1 MKGEEIIIMR
11 FKFKVFFASII
22 SIMVIYI
29 LFVSC
34 INIFAFNR
42 NFYTLEYNSL
52 NTAQNLGMSET
63 SLYVAT
69 DTLLDYL
76 QDYRDNIDVK
86 VEVNNREREV
96 FDAREKAHM
105 IDVKKLYQDALMI
118 RNVMVVIVIALVL
131 FLYYDNKKEFKEVIS
146 YAYIR
151 VSLMFLFA
159 LCALLLYA
167 ISDFTTF
174 WTNFH
179 KVFFSNDLWLLN
191 PNTSIMINMF
201 PETFFYHLVFAI
213 AISFVF
219 VLIMFFVYSVRYQKK
234 LRNSIQS

>member
-1 MKGEEIIIMR
+1 MR

-22 SIMVIYI
+22 SIMMIYI
-29 LFVSC
+29 IFVSC
-34 INIFAFNR
+34 INVFAFNR
-42 NFYTLEYNSL
+42 HFYNMEYQSL
-52 NTAQNLGMSET
+52 NTAKNLGMSET

-76 QDYRDNIDVK
+76 QDYRDHINVK
-86 VEVNNREREV
+86 VEVHQKEREV
-96 FDAREKAHM
+96 FDDREKAHM
-105 IDVKKLYQDALMI
+105 IDVKNLYQDALLI
-118 RNVMVVIVIALVL
+118 RNVMVVIVIALAL
-131 FLYYDNKKEFKEVIS
+131 FLYYDQKKEFKEVLT

-151 VSLMFLFA
+151 VSIMFLFA
-159 LCALLLYA
+159 LTALILYA

-179 KVFFSNDLWLLN
+179 KIFFANDLWLLN

-234 LRNSIQS
+234 LRNSIQY

>member
-1 MKGEEIIIMR
+1 MR

-22 SIMVIYI
+22 SIMMIYI
-29 LFVSC
+29 IFVSC
-34 INIFAFNR
+34 INVFAFNR
-42 NFYTLEYNSL
+42 HFYNMEYQSL
-52 NTAQNLGMSET
+52 NTAKNLGMSET
-63 SLYVAT
+63 SLYIAT

-76 QDYRDNIDVK
+76 QDYRDNINVK
-86 VEVNNREREV
+86 VEVHQKEREV
-96 FDAREKAHM
+96 FDDREKAHM
-105 IDVKKLYQDALMI
+105 IDVKNLYQDALLI
-118 RNVMVVIVIALVL
+118 RNVMVVIVIALAL
-131 FLYYDNKKEFKEVIS
+131 FLYYDQKKEFKEVLT

-151 VSLMFLFA
+151 VSIMFLFA
-159 LCALLLYA
+159 LTALILYA

-179 KVFFSNDLWLLN
+179 KVFFANDLWLLN

-234 LRNSIQS
+234 LRNSIQY

>member
-1 MKGEEIIIMR
+1 MR

-22 SIMVIYI
+22 SIMMIYI
-29 LFVSC
+29 IFVSC
-34 INIFAFNR
+34 INVFAFNR
-42 NFYTLEYNSL
+42 HFYNMEYQSL
-52 NTAQNLGMSET
+52 NTAKNLGMSET
-63 SLYVAT
+63 SLYIAT

-76 QDYRDNIDVK
+76 QDYRDHINVK
-86 VEVNNREREV
+86 VEVHQKEREV
-96 FDAREKAHM
+96 FDDREKAHM
-105 IDVKKLYQDALMI
+105 IDVKNLYQDALLI
-118 RNVMVVIVIALVL
+118 RNVMVVIVIALAL
-131 FLYYDNKKEFKEVIS
+131 FLYYDQKKEFKEVLT

-151 VSLMFLFA
+151 VSIMFLFA
-159 LCALLLYA
+159 LTALILYA

-179 KVFFSNDLWLLN
+179 KIFFANDLWLLN

-234 LRNSIQS
+234 LRNSIQY